1 VRHDLYSTPEVE
13 GGAAGRVPFIVE
25 EAGDLRGVW
34 VPQRLSAHVPLGTRP
49 NSLTVRPRYRYVDP
63 CIQILTREGVVGTVK
78 SKGGGTRLV
87 RDVRRKNLNIDQAKL
102 DRVRQL
108 LGASTETETID
119 EALSALLI
127 REELIAGVR
136 AIAGTG
142 GVENVFADDSE
153 P

>member
-1 VRHDLYSTPEVE
+1 VKLASKAARLVE
-13 GGAAGRVPFIVE
+13 YRSS
-25 EAGDLRGVW
+25 LRRRATFVAFGS
-34 VPQRLSAHVPLGTRP
+34 LSGWTRTSSRAPRP